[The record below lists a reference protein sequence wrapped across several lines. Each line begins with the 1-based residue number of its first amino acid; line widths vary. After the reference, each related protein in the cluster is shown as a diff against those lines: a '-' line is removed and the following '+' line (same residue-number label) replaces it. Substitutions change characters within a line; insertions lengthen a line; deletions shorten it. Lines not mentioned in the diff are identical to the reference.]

1 MNQQHALHV
10 ERLSIAYGPGAPV
23 VSDVSL
29 HVAPGEVVGIIGE
42 SGSGKSTIATAA
54 MGLLPPSAMIQ
65 AERLEVAGRDLLTAS
80 ERQLRAMRGRVAS
93 MVFQEPMTALNP
105 VMSIGDQIVEV
116 MRIHKLATRQAA
128 RARALELL
136 ELVHMPDP
144 RMRMRQYPHQLSG
157 GQRQRVM
164 IAIALAAD
172 PALLVADEPTTA
184 LDVTVRTQILSLLL
198 ELRDRLNLGILLISH
213 DLTMIGANCDR
224 INVMYKGRIVE
235 EGGAGK
241 VLQSPRSPYTTA
253 LLQCAPGAH
262 IAPRTRLSVVS
273 EVMERQASS
282 ADSEARPSATTLT
295 LVEPTPTLI
304 GWDPEGPESFVRFN
318 AVTKDYR
325 TSSFGHTQ
333 ALKGITFG
341 LRRGETF
348 GVVGESGSGKSTLA
362 KLAMRIE
369 APTSGTVSYEGVDLA
384 SLRGRALRDHRRRV
398 QIVFQD
404 PNDTLDPRHAVGQSI
419 AEPMSAQGRR
429 GPAVAAR
436 VQECLELVA
445 LPADAARR
453 YPHEFSGGQRQ
464 RIAIARALATDP
476 ELIVLDEPTSALDVS
491 VQAQILNLLVDIQA
505 RTGVT
510 MLFISHDL
518 AVIRHLSHRVAVMRH
533 GELIEYGE
541 TETVFSVPRE
551 EYTQQLLQATE
562 LAQERNTA

>member
-65 AERLEVAGRDLLTAS
+65 AERLEVGGRDLLTAS

-144 RMRMRQYPHQLSG
+144 QMRMRQYPHQLSG

-241 VLQSPRSPYTTA
+241 VLQSPG
-253 LLQCAPGAH
+253 APTPLH
-262 IAPRTRLSVVS
+262 Y
-273 EVMERQASS
+273 SS
-282 ADSEARPSATTLT
+282 AP
-295 LVEPTPTLI
+295 
-304 GWDPEGPESFVRFN
+304 
-318 AVTKDYR
+318 
-325 TSSFGHTQ
+325 
-333 ALKGITFG
+333 
-341 LRRGETF
+341 
-348 GVVGESGSGKSTLA
+348 
-362 KLAMRIE
+362 
-369 APTSGTVSYEGVDLA
+369 
-384 SLRGRALRDHRRRV
+384 
-398 QIVFQD
+398 
-404 PNDTLDPRHAVGQSI
+404 
-419 AEPMSAQGRR
+419 
-429 GPAVAAR
+429 
-436 VQECLELVA
+436 LEL
-445 LPADAARR
+445 
-453 YPHEFSGGQRQ
+453 
-464 RIAIARALATDP
+464 
-476 ELIVLDEPTSALDVS
+476 
-491 VQAQILNLLVDIQA
+491 
-505 RTGVT
+505 
-510 MLFISHDL
+510 IS
-518 AVIRHLSHRVAVMRH
+518 RPGH
-533 GELIEYGE
+533 G
-541 TETVFSVPRE
+541 
-551 EYTQQLLQATE
+551 
-562 LAQERNTA
+562 

>member
-10 ERLSIAYGPGAPV
+10 ERLSIAYGTGAPV

-144 RMRMRQYPHQLSG
+144 QMRMRQYPHQLSG

-241 VLQSPRSPYTTA
+241 VLQSPRSPYTAA

-273 EVMERQASS
+273 EVMERQTSS

-318 AVTKDYR
+318 AVTKYYR

-491 VQAQILNLLVDIQA
+491 VQAQILNLLADIQA

-541 TETVFSVPRE
+541 TETMFSVPRE